1 MNELHT
7 KLHTMIDLMG
17 FNDFRVE
24 ADEDLRKVMIFIN
37 DSTVGRES
45 LPMLVLNFERIA
57 RLMAKKMDHPPI
69 IVDVN
74 HYKKERESLIVKLA
88 RAAARKAAAT
98 GEEIP
103 LPAMNAYERRIVHTE
118 LSVRP
123 DVETE
128 SSGESRTRYVVV
140 RPI

>member
-7 KLHTMIDLMG
+7 KIHEMVSLMG
-17 FNDFRVE
+17 FSDFKVD
-24 ADEDLRKVMIFIN
+24 ADEEFRKITIFIN
-37 DSTVGRES
+37 DSMVGRES
-45 LPMLVLNFERIA
+45 LPVLVLNFERIA
-57 RLMAKKMDHPPI
+57 RLMAKKMDHPPV

-74 HYKKERESLIVKLA
+74 HYKKERENLIIKLA

-128 SSGESRTRYVVV
+128 SSGEKRDRHVVV